1 MKLPSV
7 APWVSCIAA
16 VVVACQQAAVANEP
30 IAGGPCEGCEAV
42 FVGRPETLA
51 SSARIAPAGEP
62 GEPLVLKGTV
72 RHADGTV
79 APGVIVYA
87 YHTNAAGIY
96 PRAEGRD
103 ATRHGRLRG
112 FALTGAKGEYRF
124 DTIRPGSYP
133 NSDNPQHIHMHVIEP
148 GRCTYWIDD
157 VHFTDDPLLKAEDR
171 TAPPGRGGSGITE
184 PVKQASGAWH
194 VRRDIVLGAGI
205 RDYDTYSRQADKKQ
219 ND

>member
-1 MKLPSV
+1 MRLRSV
-7 APWVSCIAA
+7 PVWASCIAV

-30 IAGGPCEGCEAV
+30 NVGGPCEDCDAV
-42 FVGRPETLA
+42 FVGRPATLT
-51 SSARIAPAGEP
+51 SSARIAPSAEP
-62 GEPLVLKGTV
+62 GEPLVLEGTV
-72 RHADGTV
+72 RHADGKV

-148 GRCTYWIDD
+148 GRCTYWIDE
-157 VHFTDDPLLKAEDR
+157 VHFADDPLLKAQHR
-171 TAPPGRGGSGITE
+171 TAVPGRGGSGIVQ
-184 PVKQASGAWH
+184 PVKQSSGAWLA
-194 VRRDIVLGAGI
+194 RRDIVLGAGVP
-205 RDYDTYSRQADKKQ
+205 DYDTCSRQGNAKQ
-219 ND
+219 